1 MKRRNFI
8 KNIARTSAVAPFI
21 LNGVPMKAFG
31 TQAAPHQLN
40 GEYDHRKLVLIELHG
55 GNDGLNMLIP
65 IPHYSQYQSLRSN
78 IAIPNSGA
86 RKYIQ
91 LDSTLPFNQRIGLH
105 PDMGALKALYEEG
118 KVRIV
123 QSVGYENVNKSH
135 FRGRDIW
142 MMGGNYN
149 EYKTSGWIGRYLDN
163 IFPDYPD
170 AYPTTEMPDPL
181 GLEIGNVVSLGF
193 HRAEGIPTAL
203 ANNDPANFN
212 ALISGLGSG
221 APANIPANNYGD
233 ELQHIID
240 LYANANQYAAQ
251 LEIRYNAGTNYAVY
265 PGAGVQEY
273 VGPTDPDIVVNPL
286 AWQLQTVARLING
299 GCQTKVYMVR
309 LNGFDTH
316 NAQAIQGDTTHGY
329 HAALMYHLSTAI
341 KAFMDDLA
349 ASGKDE
355 EVVGCTF
362 SEFGRR
368 PYSNSNHGTDH
379 GTAAP
384 MLVFGKAVKPGVI
397 GDVDLNNLDSTGNLM
412 VQTDYRQVLGTL
424 LVDWLGAQNETIE
437 AVEFEDFVHPLLL
450 LINNEY
456 HTTTETEQPEQ
467 EDFEG
472 INIYPNPVKYSLYGE
487 LHSDS
492 NQSIQTQI
500 IDATGRLVRADEFDL
515 NEGNNTFNFDI
526 YTLPAG
532 TYFLKLM
539 TKNNKKVMGMKK
551 FVKT

>member
-8 KNIARTSAVAPFI
+8 KNMARASAVAPFV
-21 LNGVPMKAFG
+21 LNGVPMQAFG
-31 TQAAPHQLN
+31 TQGILGQLN

-55 GNDGLNMLIP
+55 GNDGLNMLVP
-65 IPHYSQYQSLRSN
+65 IPQYGEYESLRQN

-142 MMGGNYN
+142 MMGGDYD
-149 EYKTSGWIGRYLDN
+149 EYKTSGWMGRYLDH
-163 IFPDYPD
+163 IFPDYPA
-170 AYPTTEMPDPL
+170 AYPTAEMPDPL
-181 GLEIGNVVSLGF
+181 GLEVGSTVSLGF
-193 HRAEGIPTAL
+193 HREEGIPAAL
-203 ANNDPANFN
+203 ANSDPANFN

-221 APANIPANNYGD
+221 APTNIPANNYGD

-251 LEIRYNAGTNYAVY
+251 LELRYNAGANYAAY

-299 GCQTKVYMVR
+299 GCQTKIYMVR
-309 LNGFDTH
+309 LGGFDTH
-316 NAQAIQGDTTHGY
+316 NAQAIQGNTTYGY
-329 HAALMYHLSTAI
+329 HAALLYHLSTAV

-384 MLVFGKAVKPGVI
+384 MLVFGKAVEPGVI
-397 GDVDLNNLDSTGNLM
+397 GDVNLTNLDSTGNLT
-412 VQTDYRQVLGTL
+412 VQTDYRQVFGTL
-424 LVDWLGAQNETIE
+424 LVDWLDADDG
-437 AVEFEDFVHPLLL
+437 AVEAAEFQDFVEPLLL
-450 LINNEY
+450 LINDEY
-456 HTTTETEQPEQ
+456 HTTTSVEPPIE
-467 EDFEG
+467 EDLDG
-472 INIYPNPVKYSLYGE
+472 IQIYPNPVQYSLYGK
-487 LHSDS
+487 LHSEI
-492 NQSIQTQI
+492 NQTIKTQI

-515 NEGNNTFNFDI
+515 EEGNNTIHLDI
-526 YTLPAG
+526 YTIPAG
-532 TYFLKLM
+532 TYFIKII
-539 TKNNKKVMGMKK
+539 TKNNNKIMGVKK
-551 FVKT
+551 FLKR